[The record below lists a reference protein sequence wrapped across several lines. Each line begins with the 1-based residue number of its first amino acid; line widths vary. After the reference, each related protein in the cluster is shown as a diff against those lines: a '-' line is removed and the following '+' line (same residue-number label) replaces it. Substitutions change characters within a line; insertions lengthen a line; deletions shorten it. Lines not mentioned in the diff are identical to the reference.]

1 MGTRILNCL
10 AYSQDGLVVTNYGD
24 DAIVAGDA
32 GVVASSVE
40 LGSESTINFLIDM
53 SNVDDD
59 KTVFIYPCLV
69 SSSDTRVEFRF
80 YEDTDYSGG
89 TTVTPFNP
97 NRTSSKSLQTSLKSG
112 ATGSD
117 KGDLL
122 LTRNAFGNHK
132 DSKESSAYPFLI
144 LDKSKKYIA
153 EFENKEAQATV
164 IDYSTTIFEV

>member
-1 MGTRILNCL
+1 
-10 AYSQDGLVVTNYGD
+10 
-24 DAIVAGDA
+24 
-32 GVVASSVE
+32 
-40 LGSESTINFLIDM
+40 M
-53 SNVDDD
+53 SAVDVD
-59 KTVFIYPCLV
+59 KNVFIYPCLI

-97 NRTSSKSLQTSLKSG
+97 NRISSKTLQTVLKSG

-122 LTRNAFGNHK
+122 PTRNAFANHK
-132 DSKESSAYPFLI
+132 DSAESSTYPFLI

-153 EFENKEAQATV
+153 EFENKEAQTTI
-164 IDYSTTIFEV
+164 IDYSTMIFEV